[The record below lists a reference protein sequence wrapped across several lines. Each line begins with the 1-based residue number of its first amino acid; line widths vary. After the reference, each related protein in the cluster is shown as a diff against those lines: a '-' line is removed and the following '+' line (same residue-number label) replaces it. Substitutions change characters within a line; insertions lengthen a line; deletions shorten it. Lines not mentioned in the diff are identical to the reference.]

1 MRDPLPQSPTESPVA
16 ARPAM
21 TRVHKRIVWTVAA
34 VLFFEFADLNT
45 FSYAAP
51 ALKRFAG
58 YSLDDVAM
66 VTSAGFLGMF
76 CGAVLAG
83 RVSDRIGR
91 RRTLTWATALF
102 SVFSLLTAAGTG
114 VWVMAG
120 LRFCT
125 GVGLS
130 AMTVCAISFL
140 SETMPAAHRG
150 RAQSTTLAVGLA
162 GIPAIAFLARGVV
175 PLGADGWRIVFVVG
189 GLGLLAV
196 PALARL
202 PESPRWLL
210 YTGRTAEAR
219 EVMTKLG
226 DPHLTLAENTA
237 KRRDTSLEALAALA
251 GRRLR
256 RRTAVMLAT
265 WILAMLG
272 FYAFAAWVPALLAEH
287 GLSLTT
293 SLTFSAI
300 TTIGAVPG
308 ALLARA
314 ISDRFSRKWTM
325 AATSTVIAAFG
336 IAYGFSSGPAGI
348 IVFGLL
354 VSLLSQTFV
363 ALIYTYTPE
372 VFPMHARA
380 FGCGMSY
387 GAGRLANVVG
397 PMLIPAI
404 YTAWG
409 YTAVFVAVA
418 VCWVG
423 AGAIVAV
430 FGPETTGAPL
440 ESVPDGQSPQRG

>member
-1 MRDPLPQSPTESPVA
+1 MPDPLSQSLTKTPSATEPVL
-16 ARPAM
+16 
-21 TRVHKRIVWTVAA
+21 TGTHKRIVWTVAA
-34 VLFFEFADLNT
+34 ILFFEFADLNT

-58 YSLDDVAM
+58 YTLDDVAL

-102 SVFSLLTAAGTG
+102 SVFSLLTAVGTD
-114 VWVMAG
+114 VWFMAA
-120 LRFCT
+120 LRVCT

-130 AMTVCAISFL
+130 AMTVAAISYL

-175 PLGADGWRIVFVVG
+175 PLGADGWRVVFLVG

-210 YTGRTAEAR
+210 YTGRTTQAR
-219 EVMTKLG
+219 AVLTKLG
-226 DPHLTLAENTA
+226 DPHLTLDENTGT
-237 KRRDTSLEALAALA
+237 RRDTSLGAVAALA
-251 GRRLR
+251 GRRMR
-256 RRTAVMLAT
+256 GRTAVMLAT

-287 GLSLTT
+287 GLSLAK

-314 ISDRFSRKWTM
+314 VADRFSRKWTM
-325 AATSTVIAAFG
+325 AATSVVIAAFG
-336 IAYGFSSGPAGI
+336 IAYGFSSGAAGI

-372 VFPMHARA
+372 VFPMPVRT
-380 FGCGMSY
+380 FGCGVSY

-397 PMLIPAI
+397 PMLIPSVYA
-404 YTAWG
+404 AWG
-409 YTAVFVAVA
+409 YTAVFITVAA
-418 VCWVG
+418 CWIG
-423 AGAIVAV
+423 AGAIVAL
-430 FGPETTGAPL
+430 FGPETTGTPL
-440 ESVPDGQSPQRG
+440 ESVPDGGSSDA

>member
-1 MRDPLPQSPTESPVA
+1 M
-16 ARPAM
+16 
-21 TRVHKRIVWTVAA
+21 HKRIVWAVAA
-34 VLFFEFADLNT
+34 IMFFEFADLNT
-45 FSYAAP
+45 FSYVAP
-51 ALKRFAG
+51 ALKRLAG
-58 YSLDDVAM
+58 YTLDDVAM

-102 SVFSLLTAAGTG
+102 SVFSLLTAAGTD
-114 VWVMAG
+114 VWFMAAA
-120 LRFCT
+120 RFCT

-130 AMTVCAISFL
+130 AMTVSAISFL
-140 SETMPAAHRG
+140 SEAMPAAYRG

-162 GIPAIAFLARGVV
+162 GIPAIAFLARGVI
-175 PLGADGWRIVFVVG
+175 PIGAEGWRVVFLVG
-189 GLGLLAV
+189 GLGLLVV
-196 PALARL
+196 PVLARL

-210 YTGRTAEAR
+210 HAGRTAEAR
-219 EVMTKLG
+219 EVNARLG
-226 DPHLTLAENTA
+226 DPHVALIENTGPH
-237 KRRDTSLEALAALA
+237 RDTSIQALATLA
-251 GRRLR
+251 GRPLR
-256 RRTAVMLAT
+256 RRSAVMIAT

-272 FYAFAAWVPALLAEH
+272 FYAFAAWVPSLLAEH
-287 GLSLTT
+287 GLSLAT

-314 ISDRFSRKWTM
+314 VSDRFSRKWTM
-325 AATSTVIAAFG
+325 AVTSTMIAACG
-336 IAYGFSSGPAGI
+336 VAYGFSSDPVGI

-372 VFPMHARA
+372 VFPLRVRA
-380 FGCGMSY
+380 FGCGVSY
-387 GAGRLANVVG
+387 GAGRLANVFG
-397 PMLIPAI
+397 PMLIPSL
-404 YTAWG
+404 YLAWG
-409 YTAVFVAVA
+409 YSAVFVAVA

-423 AGAIVAV
+423 AGAIVAL

-440 ESVPDGQSPQRG
+440 ESVSDPDVRPSGG